1 MFALTIALLIVF
13 TADASN
19 VKSRSTADDG
29 WLQYGNQCYFFGLN
43 GATWFDA
50 DAACMGMESHLVKIE
65 NKWIDNWLWT
75 KRPSAQSYYWIGLT
89 DIENEGNFTWN
100 IDNTVASYTQ
110 WASGYGKVAETY
122 DVVAWGWKDGWFDYP
137 PSYKY
142 GYICQRDFCQRK
154 NQDNIVTTNRTGWLR
169 FGNDCYFFGTNGVD
183 WFTANDDCKQRGSH
197 LAKMYNN
204 TLDEWLMTKKPTAQS
219 YYWIGLTDMTNEGQF
234 RWTID
239 NTTLTFSNWASTYG
253 TAKGSPDRSDV
264 VAWGWSSGW
273 FDYPATDKYGYVCQ
287 SRSCNGA
294 I

>member
-1 MFALTIALLIVF
+1 
-13 TADASN
+13 
-19 VKSRSTADDG
+19 
-29 WLQYGNQCYFFGLN
+29 
-43 GATWFDA
+43 
-50 DAACMGMESHLVKIE
+50 MESHLVKIE
-65 NKWIDNWLWT
+65 SKWIDNWLWT
-75 KRPSAQSYYWIGLT
+75 KRPTAQSYFWIGLT

-110 WASGYGKVAETY
+110 WASGYGKLSETY
-122 DVVAWGWKDGWFDYP
+122 DAVAWGWKAGCFERQKDSRFFISG
-137 PSYKY
+137 
-142 GYICQRDFCQRK
+142 
-154 NQDNIVTTNRTGWLR
+154 TGWLR

-183 WFTANDDCKQRGSH
+183 WFTANENCKQRGSH

-204 TLDEWLMTKKPTAQS
+204 TLDEWMMTKKTSDQS

-264 VAWGWSSGW
+264 VAWGWSSEW

-294 I
+294 N